1 MNCLEMLMLVATKTL
16 FFIHILSISCQSF
29 LIVKDR
35 IHNLFQLVRLTMDEC
50 VVLLFAADF

>member
-1 MNCLEMLMLVATKTL
+1 MLVATKTL